1 MGVLQYFDVILEDNP
16 SGVYFPGD
24 VVKGRIKYGLEEE
37 QKTKGMFFIIQQSI
51 INWNK
56 TNFLLNPYS

>member
-1 MGVLQYFDVILEDNP
+1 MGVLQYFDVLLEDNP

-37 QKTKGMFFIIQQSI
+37 QKTKGMFFYYATINIQL
-51 INWNK
+51 K
-56 TNFLLNPYS
+56 

>member
-1 MGVLQYFDVILEDNP
+1 MGVLQYFDVLLEDNP

-56 TNFLLNPYS
+56 TNFLLNPNS